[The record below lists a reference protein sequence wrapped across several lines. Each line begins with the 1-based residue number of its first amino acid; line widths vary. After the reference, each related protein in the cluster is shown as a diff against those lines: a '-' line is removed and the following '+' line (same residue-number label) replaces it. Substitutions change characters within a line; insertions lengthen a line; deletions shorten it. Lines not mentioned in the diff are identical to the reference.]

1 MFEKINKWTVCY
13 IEGDNQTFSKFDT
26 KEELLGFVD
35 KRMNDGALMT
45 DFIVYP
51 PVGNLTL
58 GEVLMHGVP
67 DRFKIQ
73 EVLV

>member
-1 MFEKINKWTVCY
+1 MFEKMNKWTVCY
-13 IEGDNQTFSKFDT
+13 IEGDMQTFDKFDT